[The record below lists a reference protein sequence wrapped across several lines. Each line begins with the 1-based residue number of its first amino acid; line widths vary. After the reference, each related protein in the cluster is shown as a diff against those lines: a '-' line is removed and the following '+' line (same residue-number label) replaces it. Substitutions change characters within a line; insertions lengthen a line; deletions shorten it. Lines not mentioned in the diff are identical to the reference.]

1 MFNMEILATNK
12 NRATLKVRIMFSVV
26 CSLIT
31 TALLVGA
38 NYWVDMI
45 DFESTNAFI
54 FLLGYSIILFLTSYF
69 FLKTNNEKSR

>member
-1 MFNMEILATNK
+1 MFNMGILATNE
-12 NRATLKVRIMFSVV
+12 NRATLKVRIIFSVV

-45 DFESTNAFI
+45 DFEPTNAFI

-69 FLKTNNEKSR
+69 FLKTNKEKGR